1 MYDQYLIKNIQN
13 IEFVLVPRIV
23 PRTKNDNSNEQNKQK
38 STSVRAIRVSA
49 KLEDLG
55 IIED

>member
-13 IEFVLVPRIV
+13 IESVLVPRIV

-38 STSVRAIRVSA
+38 SISVRAIRVTA